1 MKLFKTRK
9 SILAAGLAVA
19 VAASGAG
26 VAFGFFTAADGAS
39 SGAGAVGTS
48 AAWTVSNPL
57 TTASSLVGGLVPGN
71 GILTVTG
78 SVSNPGLS
86 SNQLVSV
93 RTIVERAPITG
104 EVLRADTGAPI
115 AGCLAD
121 WFVVANTTPGL
132 PALVIGGG
140 SVAASSTITMT
151 NAAVDQSGCKTA
163 VFVISMVAS
172 SLPVI

>member
-19 VAASGAG
+19 VAFSGAG
-26 VAFGFFTAADGAS
+26 VAFGFFTADNGTS
-39 SGAGAVGTS
+39 SGVGTS
-48 AAWTVSNPL
+48 GTSAPWVVGTL
-57 TTASSLVGGLVPGN
+57 TSTGLDGPLVPGART
-71 GILTVTG
+71 LTVTG

-93 RTIVERAPITG
+93 RTIVERNLAG
-104 EVLRADTGAPI
+104 EVLSSTTGGPI

-132 PALVIGGG
+132 PALVAGGG
-140 SVAASSTITMT
+140 SVPASSTITMT
-151 NAAVDQSGCKTA
+151 NAAVDQSLCKGA

-172 SLPVI
+172 SVPVA

>member
-78 SVSNPGLS
+78 SVSNPGFS

-93 RTIVERAPITG
+93 RTIVERNLAG
-104 EVLRADTGAPI
+104 EVLSSTTGGPI

-132 PALVIGGG
+132 PALVAGGG
-140 SVAASSTITMT
+140 SVPASSTITMT
-151 NAAVDQSGCKTA
+151 NAAVDQSGCKNA

-172 SLPVI
+172 SSAPV